1 MSFTW
6 QPLPMIPSAAA
17 PPSGAGNPIYV
28 MLMAGSG
35 SGMNV

>member
-1 MSFTW
+1 MSWPF

-17 PPSGAGNPIYV
+17 PPSGAGNPIYIM
-28 MLMAGSG
+28 MLAGSG